1 MVQKLGLEEFP
12 HPRPY
17 KLQWLKESGEMDVTR
32 QFQVPL
38 AIGKYEDEILC
49 DILPLEASHVLLGR
63 PWQSDRKV
71 IHDGFSN
78 RHSFEFRGRKTV
90 LAPMAPHEVYLDQLS
105 MKKDL
110 KLLNPKLP
118 RVNQRGVLN
127 LIFCLSLKKTY

>member
-12 HPRPY
+12 HPKPY
-17 KLQWLKESGEMDVTR
+17 KLQWLNESGEMAVTR
-32 QFQVPL
+32 QVQVPL
-38 AIGKYEDEILC
+38 AIRKYEDEILC

-71 IHDGFSN
+71 IHDGFTN

-105 MKKDL
+105 MKK
-110 KLLNPKLP
+110 KGSQA
-118 RVNQRGVLN
+118 VQ
-127 LIFCLSLKKTY
+127 SKTS